1 MLVYGDVTRLETVG
15 KKRDLIETA
24 LRGVAKPGVGIERHA
39 ALVSAFVTAG
49 ELVQGIAD
57 FEFQR
62 TGFDAV
68 SDAQATGMAFLV
80 DLALLL
86 DRSWRS
92 GFAPIELP
100 TSLTRR
106 LASLD
111 GTVAISCRKAEGYAF
126 YALYPEAYLQ
136 AAACSGL
143 GADTQVIGI
152 RSIGTGLAALV
163 AAGIG
168 AEPPVTVRP
177 VGDPRCRELKIGA
190 ALAARLR
197 MNPRR
202 DFAVVDEGPGLTGSS
217 FGAVA
222 DWLEANGVA
231 RHSIHFFPSHDND
244 LGPRASK
251 VHRSLWGSVARHV
264 VSAED
269 VLLRPPGECRSLAE
283 WLETLLGPLDCPL
296 RDISGGASRA
306 ERYASTEE
314 WPASNIQQERR
325 KYMARAGGQ
334 SWLVKFAGLGEL
346 GEQKLQTGRLLHHAG
361 FTPSIAGLRH
371 GFLVEKWH
379 EHAPSLDQVSFDRDR
394 LIERIGAYLGFRG
407 RHLESA
413 GSQGASLEALAHMA
427 VHNAR
432 MALGDSAA
440 DALAGVLCRWPE
452 LQHKVRPVDT
462 DNRMHAWEW
471 LIVDQQL
478 IKTDALDHSTAHD
491 LIGHQDIAWDVAGAR
506 IEFHLAPDE
515 TRRLCAIVEACSA
528 RVIDPD
534 VLAYMQ
540 PCYLAFQLGA
550 FAMAADAIS
559 PGEERVRLQAMSCR
573 YAALLEAQLKSV
585 TICHGD

>member
-15 KKRDLIETA
+15 EKRNLIETA
-24 LRGVAKPGVGIERHA
+24 LCGAMDAGVGIERHA
-39 ALVSAFVTAG
+39 QLVSAFVTAG
-49 ELVQGIAD
+49 ELVQGITD
-57 FEFQR
+57 LEFQR
-62 TGFDAV
+62 TGFDTV
-68 SDAQATGMAFLV
+68 SDAQAMGMGFLV

-86 DRSWRS
+86 DQSWRG

-100 TSLTRR
+100 NSITRR

-111 GTVAISCRKAEGYAF
+111 GTVAISCRRAEGHAF

-152 RSIGTGLAALV
+152 RSIGVGLAALV
-163 AAGIG
+163 AARIG

-177 VGDPRCRELKIGA
+177 VGNPLRRELKIGA
-190 ALAARLR
+190 GLADRLR
-197 MNPRR
+197 TNPRR

-251 VHRSLWGSVARHV
+251 VHRELWGSVARHV

-269 VLLRPPGECRSLAE
+269 VLLRPPGGCRSLGD

-296 RDISGGASRA
+296 REISGGAWRA
-306 ERYASTEE
+306 ERYASTDE
-314 WPASNIQQERR
+314 WPACNIQQERR
-325 KYMARAGGQ
+325 KYVARAGGQ
-334 SWLVKFAGLGEL
+334 SWLVKFVGLGEV
-346 GEQKLQTGRLLHHAG
+346 GERKLQTGRLLDQAG

-379 EHAPSLDQVSFDRDR
+379 GHAPSLDQVLFDRDR
-394 LIERIGAYLGFRG
+394 LIERIGAYLGFRA
-407 RHLESA
+407 RHLESV
-413 GSQGASLEALAHMA
+413 GSQGASLEGLAHMA

-432 MALGDSAA
+432 MALGGSAA
-440 DALAGVLCRWPE
+440 DALAGVLSRWPE

-478 IKTDALDHSTAHD
+478 LKTDALDHSTAHD

-506 IEFHLAPDE
+506 VEFHLAPDE
-515 TRRLCAIVEACSA
+515 TNRLCAIVEADSA

-550 FAMAADAIS
+550 FAMAAEVIGA
-559 PGEERVRLQAMSCR
+559 GEERARLQAMSAR
-573 YAALLEAQLKSV
+573 YAALLEAQLQAV
-585 TICHGD
+585 TICHGG